1 MKARELTH
9 DERTYAG
16 EKLAWA
22 LGIGKNR
29 QGRYKTNWG
38 DKTASGLYLTITEM
52 QQRYHKQAKK
62 SSLPHLV
69 ASRVAQKEARS

>member
-1 MKARELTH
+1 MKARELTY
-9 DERTYAG
+9 DETTYAG

-38 DKTASGLYLTITEM
+38 DKTAAGLYLTITEM
-52 QQRYHKQAKK
+52 QKKYTGHAKN